1 MIKQLF
7 VSLLAKVQIWVCT
20 AGALSGRST
29 IKYGQVADGLMGL
42 EYVLAI
48 VAMATVFTLERSIDR
63 QKGSEWIYLKIIIR
77 IVGTYFS
84 PKWRL
89 SWSFMLPFVLKLLP
103 QP

>member
-29 IKYGQVADGLMGL
+29 IKYGQVADRLMGL

-63 QKGSEWIYLKIIIR
+63 KAQNGYISR
-77 IVGTYFS
+77 
-84 PKWRL
+84 
-89 SWSFMLPFVLKLLP
+89 
-103 QP
+103 